1 MLYFLKCYYL
11 MMELVMVRP
20 NFVNPANK
28 RTAKKASKL
37 FDKNM
42 IHTGQTTYLL
52 MSIFYLILLTAAF
65 ILMLYGEKNISNIL
79 LVIISCISF
88 LAQFINIT
96 CNALNIENIRREK
109 LQSGGVKYSKDAK
122 DGLIISAGFIGES
135 LSFLG
140 IATALLIL
148 GLQLSHGHGVFLGL
162 RISSLVASLFS
173 ITYGS
178 VMFKRH
184 TEHYS
189 VLNNNTKKNDVSSFK
204 RTKEHFYAEWA
215 ILNSALFISLGI
227 YNFLYETVLFEVLDF
242 SHDHHTAIFLKTFV
256 FVGYACVLSMIFL
269 SQICG
274 KSHASH
280 GKESS
285 SSSEEC
291 APLINDALVEGV
303 EQDRISIRSSSS
315 ASLD

>member
-1 MLYFLKCYYL
+1 
-11 MMELVMVRP
+11 MVRP
-20 NFVNPANK
+20 NFVNATNK
-28 RTAKKASKL
+28 RTTKRASEL

-42 IHTGQTTYLL
+42 IHAGQTTYLL
-52 MSIFYLILLTAAF
+52 MSVFYLILLTAAF
-65 ILMLYGEKNISNIL
+65 ILMLYGEKNISSIL

-88 LAQFINIT
+88 FAQFINIV

-109 LQSGGVKYSKDAK
+109 IQSGDINYSKDAR

-148 GLQLSHGHGVFLGL
+148 GLQLSHGHGVFLTL
-162 RISSLVASLFS
+162 RICSLVASIFS
-173 ITYGS
+173 IAYGS

-189 VLNNNTKKNDVSSFK
+189 VLNNKEKEDGISIK
-204 RTKEHFYAEWA
+204 RNREHFYAEWA
-215 ILNSALFISLGI
+215 IFNSALFISLGI
-227 YNFLYETVLFEVLDF
+227 YNFLYETLLFEVLDF
-242 SHDHHTAIFLKTFV
+242 SHDHHTAMFLKTLV
-256 FVGYACVLSMIFL
+256 FVGYAGVLSLIFL

-285 SSSEEC
+285 TEEEC
-291 APLINDALVEGV
+291 ALLIDAASVTGI
-303 EQDRISIRSSSS
+303 EQERISRRSSA